1 MRYPFCRSCP
11 PSSSAFTLAELMVAI
26 LFICIA
32 LFGYISLHLRII
44 HSAFRLEEHEEVR
57 VNLEQFLL
65 KMIVRTRVEDVIDTQ
80 ELGQSLEGAVL
91 PFEVTKRYTHPVATS
106 TWQVLSAD
114 LKWKNDYGEHGL
126 HLESAARK
134 VNWSW

>member
-1 MRYPFCRSCP
+1 M
-11 PSSSAFTLAELMVAI
+11 AELMVGI
-26 LFICIA
+26 LFISIA

-57 VNLEQFLL
+57 VTLEQYMI
-65 KMIVRTRVEDVIDTQ
+65 KMVVRTRVEDVTDTIEQ
-80 ELGQSLEGAVL
+80 SQSLDGAVI
-91 PFEVTKRYTHPVATS
+91 PYEVTKHYTHPSAAS
-106 TWQVLSAD
+106 PWQVLTSD